1 MKKKIILALA
11 VALTIVSSAV
21 GTKAYL
27 SAKEGENLQCIISAS
42 REEYELDDSIE
53 QADAVAEIKFNG
65 IVGEFDEG
73 IPQTLHRASVI
84 KAYKGELPEEINVL
98 QDGTK
103 QMPFSDTP
111 LFKEG
116 ERYILVMKRT
126 VSRADN
132 SNSYWV
138 LKEYFVSGN
147 QAVETLPTGEFA
159 AEETAIDTYDSAK
172 NWNRAV
178 SHKEAALPYDSEVL
192 DKSDL
197 VEYIEGVQ

>member
-1 MKKKIILALA
+1 
-11 VALTIVSSAV
+11 
-21 GTKAYL
+21 
-27 SAKEGENLQCIISAS
+27 
-42 REEYELDDSIE
+42 
-53 QADAVAEIKFNG
+53 
-65 IVGEFDEG
+65 
-73 IPQTLHRASVI
+73 
-84 KAYKGELPEEINVL
+84 
-98 QDGTK
+98 
-103 QMPFSDTP
+103 MPFSDTP

-116 ERYILVMKRT
+116 ERYILVMKKT
-126 VSRADN
+126 VSLADN

-172 NWNRAV
+172 SWNRAV
-178 SHKEAALPYDSEVL
+178 SHKESALPYDSEVL